1 MKRHAKLSGMN
12 DLKELI
18 IQSCEKWLQEHTA
31 PNDWLPLSRE
41 AVEELLKVL
50 KSNT

>member
-1 MKRHAKLSGMN
+1 ME
-12 DLKELI
+12 DLKQLI
-18 IQSCEKWLQEHTA
+18 ILSYENWLREHTA

-41 AVEELLKVL
+41 AVEELLIVL